1 MVIYDDLTAGTYSPV
16 RKRCLKDAGLRQ
28 RVAAATVSNRRGKIP
43 IEVRIH
49 SARDMTIKVLRP
61 PLVRL
66 QQVESAIDHPT
77 LVSIIDSLEFRD
89 LDELMKACH
98 FVPDGGLFR
107 PIINSIH
114 V

>member
-1 MVIYDDLTAGTYSPV
+1 MVVYDDLTASAYSPV
-16 RKRCLKDAGLRQ
+16 RKRCLKYAGLRQ
-28 RVAAATVSNRRGKIP
+28 RVAAAAVASRRGKIP

-61 PLVRL
+61 TLVRL

-77 LVSIIDSLEFRD
+77 LVSFIDSLEFRD

-98 FVPDGGLFR
+98 LVPDGCLFR
-107 PIINSIH
+107 PFINAIH

>member
-1 MVIYDDLTAGTYSPV
+1 MVVYDDLTAGTYSPV
-16 RKRCLKDAGLRQ
+16 RKLRLEDAGLRQ
-28 RVAAATVSNRRGKIP
+28 RVATAVVGNRRGKIP

-49 SARDMTIKVLRP
+49 SARDMTIKVLRS
-61 PLVRL
+61 PLVRV

-77 LVSIIDSLEFRD
+77 LVSFIDSLEFRD

-98 FVPDGGLFR
+98 FVPDGCLFR
-107 PIINSIH
+107 PFINAIH